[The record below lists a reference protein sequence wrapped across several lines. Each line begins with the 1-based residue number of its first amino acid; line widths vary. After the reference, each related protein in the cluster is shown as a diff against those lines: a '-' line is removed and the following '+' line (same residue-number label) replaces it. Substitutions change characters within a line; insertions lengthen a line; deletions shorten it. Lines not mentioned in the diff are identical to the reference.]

1 MKSRAGTGRCHMT
14 PSLGAAFTSSALT
27 QSGRCSLKRPL
38 SFLVGTPY
46 TSKGETNL
54 CSDLGGL
61 DEVTRGRCLLTP
73 PSHSNAARLRGDGPT
88 WVTQARSCF
97 WTRSVFDLQM
107 DLRANQRR
115 AGATAGR
122 GISSGVLLERWRR
135 RACKF
140 GQARRSFDR

>member
-1 MKSRAGTGRCHMT
+1 MT
-14 PSLGAAFTSSALT
+14 PSLGAAFSSSALT

-46 TSKGETNL
+46 TSKGEANL

-61 DEVTRGRCLLTP
+61 DEVTRGRRLLP
-73 PSHSNAARLRGDGPT
+73 PSPPPPRSTAARPRGDGPI
-88 WVTQARSCF
+88 WVTQAGSCF

-107 DLRANQRR
+107 DPRANQRR
-115 AGATAGR
+115 AGVTASG

-135 RACKF
+135 RRRACKF
-140 GQARRSFDR
+140 GRARRSFHR

>member
-1 MKSRAGTGRCHMT
+1 MKSRAGAGRCHMT

-38 SFLVGTPY
+38 SFLAGTPY
-46 TSKGETNL
+46 TSKGEANL

-61 DEVTRGRCLLTP
+61 DEVTRGRRLLTP
-73 PSHSNAARLRGDGPT
+73 PSCSDAALLTGDGLI
-88 WVTQARSCF
+88 WVTQAGSSF

-115 AGATAGR
+115 VGVTASR
-122 GISSGVLLERWRR
+122 SISSGVLLERWRR

-140 GQARRSFDR
+140 GRARGSFDR